1 MHTGLEISAQV
12 LVEGDFERSS
22 AGEDNSQLVAADTVR
37 NAVYVMAEI
46 LQVLRKAKGGH
57 LKKLKTDL

>member
-46 LQVLRKAKGGH
+46 VQVLRKAEGGH

>member
-12 LVEGDFERSS
+12 LVEGDFERSP
-22 AGEDNSQLVAADTVR
+22 AGGDNSQLVAADTVK
-37 NAVYVMAEI
+37 NTVYVLAEI
-46 LQVLRKAKGGH
+46 VQVLRKAKGGH